1 MRHTLMKY
9 SQEIFTQQI
18 SWLRALRLETKQRL
32 SSTLSYTAQEIQ
44 KSEASLEEL
53 QRTAKDLK
61 RSSYEIRQL
70 LVDYENRLEWLLE
83 EVMFLDWMEDEW
95 QSGQNMLH

>member
-1 MRHTLMKY
+1 MKY

-70 LVDYENRLEWLLE
+70 LEDYENRLEWLLE

>member
-1 MRHTLMKY
+1 MKY
-9 SQEIFTQQI
+9 SREIFTRQI
-18 SWLRALRLETKQRL
+18 SWLLALKLETKQRL
-32 SSTLSYTAQEIQ
+32 SSTLSFTAQEIQ

-70 LVDYENRLEWLLE
+70 LEDYENRLEWLLE

>member
-1 MRHTLMKY
+1 MKY
-9 SQEIFTQQI
+9 SQEIFTQQT

-53 QRTAKDLK
+53 QRTVKGLK
-61 RSSYEIRQL
+61 QSSCEIRQL
-70 LVDYENRLEWLLE
+70 LADYENRLEWLLE

>member
-1 MRHTLMKY
+1 MKY

-53 QRTAKDLK
+53 QRTVKDLK

>member
-1 MRHTLMKY
+1 MKY
-9 SQEIFTQQI
+9 SQEIYTQQI
-18 SWLRALRLETKQRL
+18 SWLRALKLETKQRL
-32 SSTLSYTAQEIQ
+32 SSTLSFTAQEIQ

>member
-1 MRHTLMKY
+1 MKY

>member
-1 MRHTLMKY
+1 MKY
-9 SQEIFTQQI
+9 SQEIFTQQT

-44 KSEASLEEL
+44 KSEASLAEL
-53 QRTAKDLK
+53 QNTVKDLK
-61 RSSYEIRQL
+61 KSSLEIRQL
-70 LVDYENRLEWLLE
+70 LEDYENRLEWHLE

-95 QSGQNMLH
+95 QSGQSMLR

>member
-1 MRHTLMKY
+1 MKY

-32 SSTLSYTAQEIQ
+32 SSTLSFTAQEIQ

>member
-1 MRHTLMKY
+1 MKY

-32 SSTLSYTAQEIQ
+32 SSTLSFTAQEIQ

-70 LVDYENRLEWLLE
+70 LEDYENRLEWLLE

>member
-1 MRHTLMKY
+1 MKY
-9 SQEIFTQQI
+9 SQEIFTQQT

-44 KSEASLEEL
+44 KSEASLAEL
-53 QRTAKDLK
+53 QRSVTDLK

-95 QSGQNMLH
+95 QSGRNTLH

>member
-1 MRHTLMKY
+1 MKY
-9 SQEIFTQQI
+9 SQEIFTQQT

-32 SSTLSYTAQEIQ
+32 SSTLSFTAQEIQ

-70 LVDYENRLEWLLE
+70 LEDYENRLEWLLE

>member
-1 MRHTLMKY
+1 MKY
-9 SQEIFTQQI
+9 SREIFTRQI

-32 SSTLSYTAQEIQ
+32 SSTLSFTAQEIQ

-70 LVDYENRLEWLLE
+70 LEDYENRLEWLLE
-83 EVMFLDWMEDEW
+83 EVMFLDWMEDGW